1 MGIFVLILSPMEL
14 CLDSTRMANAQVG
27 NWVRENKILC
37 VLPTSRKLFHQVAL
51 HKHHLVWTN
60 TPRWTKIIL
69 GNAVMLGK
77 RGVIQTQGQNSSV
90 NDSYWR
96 FPKSTVHH
104 KRWLLHTRGLSFY
117 DSWQQA
123 CARPH
128 LRVQNAESDGTLF
141 KIAVKEAL
149 TLGGLWRNTETP
161 LALSENIEN
170 QLKVFLRK
178 SLAFFFFFQGLVYLR
193 LALSSLCSWGWLW
206 NVFRLN

>member
-1 MGIFVLILSPMEL
+1 
-14 CLDSTRMANAQVG
+14 MANAQTG
-27 NWVRENKILC
+27 NSVRENKILC
-37 VLPTSRKLFHQVAL
+37 VLPTSRKPFHRVAL
-51 HKHHLVWTN
+51 HKHHLVWMN
-60 TPRWTKIIL
+60 TSCWTKIIL

-104 KRWLLHTRGLSFY
+104 KRRLLHTRGLSFY

-141 KIAVKEAL
+141 KIAVKEVL
-149 TLGGLWRNTETP
+149 TLGGHWRNTETP
-161 LALSENIEN
+161 LWPCQRTSKINWRCFWDSLWLFFSFRGLSI
-170 QLKVFLRK
+170 
-178 SLAFFFFFQGLVYLR
+178 S
-193 LALSSLCSWGWLW
+193 GWLW
-206 NVFRLN
+206 AHCAVEDDSEMFFG

>member
-1 MGIFVLILSPMEL
+1 
-14 CLDSTRMANAQVG
+14 MANAQTG
-27 NWVRENKILC
+27 NSVCENKILC
-37 VLPTSRKLFHQVAL
+37 VLPTSRKPFHRVAL

-60 TPRWTKIIL
+60 TPCWTKIIL

-104 KRWLLHTRGLSFY
+104 KRRLLHTRGLSFY

-141 KIAVKEAL
+141 KIAVKEVL
-149 TLGGLWRNTETP
+149 TLGGHWRNTETP
-161 LALSENIEN
+161 FGPVREH
-170 QLKVFLRK
+170 RK
-178 SLAFFFFFQGLVYLR
+178 STEGVFETVFGFFFLSGAWVSQAGYELIVQLR
-193 LALSSLCSWGWLW
+193 MTLKCFSFKLTISFLLF
-206 NVFRLN
+206 V